1 MKFYLGTHETSW
13 LGKTSVPLFISRRR
27 LALRA
32 KCPRA
37 LGPWALDSGGFTEL
51 SMYGEWR
58 TKPQQYVS
66 EVRRW
71 RDEIGGMEWAAIQDW
86 MCEPFITAKTGKTVA
101 EHQALTVQSYL
112 TLCDLA
118 PEVPW
123 VPVLQG
129 WMPSDYWT
137 HYDAY
142 LKAGVDLASLPTV
155 GLGSVCRRQHMASI
169 HRLIIVL
176 SGGAKLHGFGFKTQG
191 LRAAHMHLTS
201 ADSLAWSFGARKSPP
216 LPGHTHKN
224 CANCL
229 EYALAWRARLL
240 ASLGRNEQGLLDTG
254 VQLQIDG
261 RRQGTP

>member
-58 TKPQQYVS
+58 TTPQQYVS

-123 VPVLQG
+123 APVLQG
-129 WMPSDYWT
+129 WTNGDYYN
-137 HYDAY
+137 HVDQYAA
-142 LKAGVDLASLPTV
+142 AGVDLAALPVV
-155 GLGSVCRRQHMASI
+155 GLGSVCRRQHLTRI
-169 HRLIIVL
+169 GHLIL
-176 SGGAKLHGFGFKTQG
+176 MLDHLKLHGFGFKTQG
-191 LRAAHMHLTS
+191 LRKSHHHLAS
-201 ADSLAWSFGARKSPP
+201 ADSLAWSFDARKSPP
-216 LPGHTHKN
+216 LLGHTHKN

-229 EYALAWRARLL
+229 EYALSWRTRLL
-240 ASLGRNEQGLLDTG
+240 ASLGRNEQGLLD
-254 VQLQIDG
+254 LEAA
-261 RRQGTP
+261 